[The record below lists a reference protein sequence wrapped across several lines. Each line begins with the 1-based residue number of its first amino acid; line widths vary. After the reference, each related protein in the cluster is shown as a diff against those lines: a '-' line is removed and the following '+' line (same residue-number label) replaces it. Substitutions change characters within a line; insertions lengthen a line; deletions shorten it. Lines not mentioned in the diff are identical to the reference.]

1 MRSTTISRCAARGLL
16 VSLLTLLGLGAT
28 VLPASAQAEEAAA
41 APEAHYPDSGQ
52 VIVRQG
58 DTLYSIARRT
68 LGDGSRYVEIF
79 TINRG
84 LPQADGGTLTDPGVL
99 HVGWR
104 LELPVEDPPSG
115 GGGGGGGGGTDE
127 PDPDDS
133 QGSGETYTVRA
144 GDTLSGIAASQLGNA
159 SRYNEIFVLNQGRP
173 QVGGGALTDPG
184 RLTVGWVLELPE
196 ASGGGG
202 GTTPPPSGGG
212 RRHTVVAGDSLSS
225 IAQARLGSAARYQEI
240 FELNEGVPQAVGGS
254 LTDPSVLRVGWVLR
268 LPPRG
273 GGGGGTT
280 PDGPDTY
287 REYTVVAGDS
297 LSSIAADELG
307 SAARYQEIYDL
318 NVGRAQAVGGSLSN
332 PSQLRVGWVLRL
344 PVE

>member
-1 MRSTTISRCAARGLL
+1 M
-16 VSLLTLLGLGAT
+16 SLLTLLGLAAT

-41 APEAHYPDSGQ
+41 APAGRYPDSGQ

-58 DTLYSIARRT
+58 DTLYAIARRT

-79 TINRG
+79 AINEG

-104 LELPVEDPPSG
+104 LELPVEDPPAG
-115 GGGGGGGGGTDE
+115 GG
-127 PDPDDS
+127 
-133 QGSGETYTVRA
+133 
-144 GDTLSGIAASQLGNA
+144 
-159 SRYNEIFVLNQGRP
+159 
-173 QVGGGALTDPG
+173 
-184 RLTVGWVLELPE
+184 
-196 ASGGGG
+196 GGGG
-202 GTTPPPSGGG
+202 GTTPPPTGG
-212 RRHTVVAGDSLSS
+212 RRYTVVAGDSLSS
-225 IAQARLGSAARYQEI
+225 IAQAQLGSAARYNEI
-240 FELNEGVPQAVGGS
+240 FEKNEGVPQAVGGS
-254 LTDPSVLRVGWVLR
+254 LTNPSVLRVGWVLR
-268 LPPRG
+268 LPPRN

-287 REYTVVAGDS
+287 REHTVVAGDS

-307 SAARYQEIYDL
+307 SAARYQEIFDL

-332 PSQLRVGWVLRL
+332 ASQLRVGWVLRL